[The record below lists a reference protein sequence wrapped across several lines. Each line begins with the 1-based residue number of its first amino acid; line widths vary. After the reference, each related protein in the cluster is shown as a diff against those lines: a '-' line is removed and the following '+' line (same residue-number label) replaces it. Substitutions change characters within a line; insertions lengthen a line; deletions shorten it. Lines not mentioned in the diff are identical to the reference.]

1 MASPSIL
8 NDSLQSQMAE
18 MEGLEAFVENLKQE
32 LEVKRR
38 EMDVLSRQ
46 LDELSSPR
54 DVRLVVA
61 GGFSAGKSAFINYLL
76 ESEVSRED
84 VTPTT
89 RSSTEYVYGK
99 ESIWRIDA
107 PKRTLT
113 REEYFKLSSK
123 EGANDR
129 FRFSLKSDFLKSGVV
144 VIDTPGFGD
153 NDDDADTARS
163 AIRSADMIFW
173 LVNVKDGTIK
183 KTDLK
188 ELKESS
194 NAAAV
199 KKPIAIVMTWADA
212 LMSDRKSKAE
222 DKAAAV
228 RRQLTD
234 LARENGLDLVAPP
247 LLMSSK
253 PERAKPSVQ
262 PIIGKQRQELE
273 GLVAASREGLS
284 AMRKIEL
291 EQTRKRVQKIEKSY
305 AGKLDKAK
313 AFLECRLKE
322 LGDAIVKSEKSI
334 RRSCLKA
341 LEKTLVDHLE
351 SLADNLDSDDDA
363 IKTHVYEN
371 GIVWDS
377 YEAEFSPSLEFIDA
391 AALSRKLAQTF
402 RQHTDYKGAV
412 LDCNDNIRA
421 LLSSVEKLVS
431 PVVNDDWWGEAQSR
445 ARKELANDLSSSL
458 RNVAWDG
465 CKAFFHGFEMPKCNF
480 RSDNLRTL
488 HEELADAK
496 CQLGVVES
504 LASADILSKDRKKR
518 KDQDQ
523 IVNRNPNRNGKMGFI
538 RKSLLSLIAKWR
550 KADGQQT
557 TGRAR

>member
-1 MASPSIL
+1 MTSPSIL

-32 LEVKRR
+32 LEAKRR

-99 ESIWRIDA
+99 ESIRRIDA
-107 PKRTLT
+107 PTRTLT
-113 REEYFKLSSK
+113 RKEYFKLSSK

-153 NDDDADTARS
+153 NDDDADTARR

-183 KTDLK
+183 KNELK
-188 ELKESS
+188 ELKEAS
-194 NAAAV
+194 NTAAV

-212 LMSDRKSKAE
+212 LMSDRKSSAE

-228 RRQLTD
+228 RTQLTN
-234 LARENGLDLVAPP
+234 LAKKNELDLVAPP
-247 LLMSSK
+247 FLMSSK
-253 PERAKPSVQ
+253 PKRAKPSVQ
-262 PIIGKQRQELE
+262 PLIEKQRQGLE
-273 GLVAASREGLS
+273 GLVAASREGLA
-284 AMRKIEL
+284 AMCNVEL
-291 EQTRKRVQKIEKSY
+291 EQTRKRIRKIEKSC

-313 AFLECRLKE
+313 AFLEGRLKE

-363 IKTHVYEN
+363 IKTHVYES
-371 GIVWDS
+371 GIAWDS
-377 YEAEFSPSLEFIDA
+377 YKAEFIPSLEFIDA
-391 AALSRKLAQTF
+391 AALSRKLEQTF
-402 RQHTDYKGAV
+402 RQYTDYKDTV

-421 LLSSVEKLVS
+421 LLSAVEEHVS
-431 PVVNDDWWGEAQSR
+431 PVVNDDWWGEARSR
-445 ARKELANDLSSSL
+445 AREELADDLRSAL
-458 RNVAWDG
+458 RSVAWDG
-465 CKAFFHGFEMPKCNF
+465 CKEFFHGFEMPKCNF
-480 RSDNLRTL
+480 QSDNLRTL
-488 HEELADAK
+488 HKELADAK
-496 CQLGVVES
+496 RQLRVVES
-504 LASADILSKDRKKR
+504 LASADVLSKEQKKR

-523 IVNRNPNRNGKMGFI
+523 VVNQNPNRDGKMDFI
-538 RKSLLSLIAKWR
+538 RKCFLSLLAKAKR
-550 KADGQQT
+550 
-557 TGRAR
+557 R